1 MKEDEFYIGYQAKA
15 PTGIAGLMRKAVAGL
30 LASGALIAVLL
41 VISQNP
47 FYPIVFEFLQY
58 RTFEGTLSEEPY
70 PTLRV
75 ERPGIAD
82 TSSSHSRY
90 YLVNEGKFGAQATV
104 KGLDNQHIRLQGTL
118 IYRDDQTM
126 VEIRPGTVEPT
137 AAPPP
142 TTTPSP
148 AGRSLGTFTLR
159 GEIVDSK
166 CFLGVMNPGSMKPH
180 RACAVRCISGGMPP
194 VLAVRTAPGET
205 TYLLLVSADGQ
216 AVNKDILDLIADP
229 VEITGEV
236 MQHENLLTLYADP
249 STYRR
254 IDS

>member
-1 MKEDEFYIGYQAKA
+1 MNQDDFYIGYQAKA

-30 LASGALIAVLL
+30 LASGVLIAVLL
-41 VISQNP
+41 VISQHP
-47 FYPIVFEFLQY
+47 FYPVVFEFLQY
-58 RTFEGTLSEEPY
+58 RTFEGTLSEQPY

-75 ERPGIAD
+75 ERPGTVD
-82 TSSSHSRY
+82 TPSSHSRY
-90 YLVNEGKFGAQATV
+90 YLVNEGKFGAQETV
-104 KGLDNQHIRLQGTL
+104 AGLDNQHVRLQGAL

-126 VEIRPGTVEPT
+126 VEVLPGTVEPT
-137 AAPPP
+137 AGPIP
-142 TTTPSP
+142 TPNP

-180 RACAVRCISGGMPP
+180 RACAVRCISGGIPP

-205 TYLLLVSADGQ
+205 TYLLLVSADGR
-216 AVNKDILDLIADP
+216 AVNKDILDLIAEP
-229 VEITGEV
+229 VAITGEV
-236 MQHENLLTLYADP
+236 IQHENLLMLYADP